1 MFSGIIKSIGTVS
14 EIYAAGS
21 NITFQIK
28 SDIVSEL
35 HIDQSIAHNGV
46 CLTIEEINE
55 ESYKVTAVKE
65 TLLKTNLGKLNKG
78 DLVNL
83 EQSIT
88 LQTMLDGH
96 IVQGHVDATAVCINK
111 NEEQG
116 SWLFSFQYPVEFRN
130 LIIEKGSVAVNGVSL
145 TAFNCIDDKF
155 SVAIIPYT
163 FSNTNFLTLRPKDLV
178 NIEFD
183 IIGKYIQR
191 SLSIKS

>member
-1 MFSGIIKSIGTVS
+1 MFSGIIKNIGTVS

-28 SDIVSEL
+28 SNITSEF

-46 CLTIEEINE
+46 CLTIEEITE
-55 ESYKVTAVKE
+55 DSYKVTAVKE

-78 DLVNL
+78 DLINL
-83 EQSIT
+83 EASIT

-96 IVQGHVDATAVCINK
+96 IVQGHVDSTAVCINK

-163 FSNTNFLTLRPKDLV
+163 FSNTNFSTLRREDLV